1 MDNDA
6 QARAMKKVD
15 STRYLLKHSNLS
27 CIIEE
32 EEHVNDSAHLHHQ
45 NSAESNSENAAN
57 TAKRKDNK
65 NGDASM
71 NNTGVIK
78 GASSLTYI
86 EDIASTPKGNNN
98 NKNNKEETE
107 EDN

>member
-1 MDNDA
+1 
-6 QARAMKKVD
+6 MKKVD

-45 NSAESNSENAAN
+45 NSAESNSENTAN

-71 NNTGVIK
+71 NNNTGVIK

-86 EDIASTPKGNNN
+86 EDITSTPKGNNN